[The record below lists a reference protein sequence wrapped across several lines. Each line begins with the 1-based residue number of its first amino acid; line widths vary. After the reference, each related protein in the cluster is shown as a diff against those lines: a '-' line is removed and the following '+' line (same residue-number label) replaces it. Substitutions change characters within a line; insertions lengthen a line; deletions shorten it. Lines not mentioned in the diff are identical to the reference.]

1 MGLSSYLLDKF
12 LNHHF
17 KGTAAGTAPATL
29 YGSIHSANPA
39 LTGANE
45 VKATYFSG
53 RASYTA
59 SNFSAPATLG
69 NYRQIVSTAS
79 LNFGTSI
86 AAGSNLPYFGFWDAA
101 TGGNFLGGFAFT
113 DSLGSEILLNFGSGD
128 TVSRASG
135 SIKIGLDIGS
145 WSIYARNLQLNW
157 LKGTGMGSAPSTNN
171 VALATALT
179 ADGTITEITATVAT
193 GGRFSI
199 PSANWS
205 AITTVGNTRQIQT
218 TNDINFGAAIAAATG
233 FNAIG
238 LFSSTNLIVFTS
250 VSTQNI
256 VVGQELIIPASKFK
270 VSLGNV

>member
-1 MGLSSYLLDKF
+1 MGLSTYFLDKF

-17 KGTAAGTAPATL
+17 KGTNAGTAPTTL
-29 YGSIHSANPA
+29 YASIHSADPA

-45 VKATYFSG
+45 VTGTYFSG
-53 RASYTA
+53 RASYTS
-59 SNFSAPATLG
+59 SNFSAPATVG
-69 NYRQIVSTAS
+69 NYRQIASTAS
-79 LNFGTSI
+79 LNFGTAI
-86 AAGSNLPYFGFWDAA
+86 AAGSNLPYYGFWDAA
-101 TGGNFLGGFAFT
+101 TGGNFLFGLPFRN
-113 DSLGSEILLNFGSGD
+113 SLGITETLSFGNGD

-135 SIKIGLDIGS
+135 NIIIALDILE
-145 WSIYARNLQLNW
+145 WSIYARDLQLNW
-157 LKGTGMGSAPSTNN
+157 IKGSSAGTAPTTND

-205 AITTVGNTRQIQT
+205 AISTVSNTRQIQT
-218 TNDINFGAAIAAATG
+218 TNDINFGNAIAAATG

-238 LFSSTNLIVFTS
+238 LFSSTNLIVFAS

-256 VVGQELIIPASKFK
+256 VTGQELIIPASKFK